1 MTDRCEQVEGLHARA
16 HAHTRTRT
24 HTHTHTHARMH
35 AGTYARTHAH
45 THAHTHTRTHTR
57 THTHTHTHTYTHTH
71 IHMHI
76 HTHKHT
82 HMYKRAQST
91 HKLPVHSAKGFANF
105 SASLAMLP
113 PTCRLYNQ
121 ELEKRDFYTYLGMLF
136 DQHMNLHHAA
146 SHALRSLMRLSIK
159 VFECGCQVWA
169 TSSLTYDSSKIT
181 PTHVLHLGFLKRLL
195 GVKRGTN
202 THCVLRKTGQLPI
215 FFFWFRCIIR
225 FWNSLH
231 SSNNPFLEKVVRSD
245 LLIAK

>member
-1 MTDRCEQVEGLHARA
+1 MIR
-16 HAHTRTRT
+16 
-24 HTHTHTHARMH
+24 
-35 AGTYARTHAH
+35 
-45 THAHTHTRTHTR
+45 
-57 THTHTHTHTYTHTH
+57 
-71 IHMHI
+71 
-76 HTHKHT
+76 
-82 HMYKRAQST
+82 
-91 HKLPVHSAKGFANF
+91 
-105 SASLAMLP
+105 SL
-113 PTCRLYNQ
+113 
-121 ELEKRDFYTYLGMLF
+121 KRDAFTHLWMLF
-136 DQHMNLHHAA
+136 DKHMNLHHAA

-245 LLIAK
+245 LLIAKWYLDLPGSARNPKSQQFFNAIQSRESINLKQFELTLHEHIIGSWRELDNLTPRDNHHSSRTMRTYHTHFAVPLGIAPGWWLFGPKIAS